1 MVSASIMSMMN
12 IDRCFYIAAN
22 TVSANC
28 TTGNVRLVG
37 GSTPNAGRVEVC
49 INKAWGTVC
58 DRGWDAADAS
68 VVCSQLGFQRYGE
81 LLKFCMY

>member
-1 MVSASIMSMMN
+1 MMCSN
-12 IDRCFYIAAN
+12 IDHFFYIAAN
-22 TVSANC
+22 SVSANC

-58 DRGWDAADAS
+58 DSRWDTADAN
-68 VVCSQLGFQRYGE
+68 VICSQLGFQQYG
-81 LLKFCMY
+81 KFDRVGPCV